1 MVEFDIV
8 DVPLI
13 ELELIELALLAPLEL
28 NVFVVLF
35 DVGPPHAAAKAAK
48 KVSAISFFITFSVL
62 SQRPGRSRP
71 VAVSVGIAIGR
82 IVSIRP
88 V

>member
-1 MVEFDIV
+1 MVDDEFDIV

-13 ELELIELALLAPLEL
+13 VLEFIALALLAPLEL

-48 KVSAISFFITFSVL
+48 KISAVSFFITS
-62 SQRPGRSRP
+62 S
-71 VAVSVGIAIGR
+71 
-82 IVSIRP
+82 
-88 V
+88 